1 MKKLFTLLFLLSISW
16 GFAQNI
22 LDTSAF
28 AHKLD
33 SIWYLES
40 KLSLNYFEGNQSL
53 FVGATD
59 IVAGHSLGDSS
70 AIWFIGGFNTV
81 SSEGTSIRSST
92 YGHLRYNKTI
102 SKRTTLNTYFQFQ
115 SNNVLDLQAR
125 YLIGVNA
132 TLDAKDTRDFL
143 SVGIF
148 YEREEFTIDP
158 LTTIFRGNVMGSLQL
173 AYRQLKSALV
183 LYYQPSLQSMRD
195 FRVLANLNSKVPVSD
210 RMSVGLDIATRF
222 DNLPNTNLRSFDL
235 NTLFTLSYKIK

>member
-1 MKKLFTLLFLLSISW
+1 MKKLFTLLFLLSISS

-92 YGHLRYNKTI
+92 YGHLRLFS
-102 SKRTTLNTYFQFQ
+102 SKRKAPIIA
-115 SNNVLDLQAR
+115 VLSLAQIARERGSIER
-125 YLIGVNA
+125 YLGWSEGV
-132 TLDAKDTRDFL
+132 
-143 SVGIF
+143 
-148 YEREEFTIDP
+148 
-158 LTTIFRGNVMGSLQL
+158 
-173 AYRQLKSALV
+173 
-183 LYYQPSLQSMRD
+183 
-195 FRVLANLNSKVPVSD
+195 
-210 RMSVGLDIATRF
+210 F
-222 DNLPNTNLRSFDL
+222 DWISTDLRSFAARMASSKL
-235 NTLFTLSYKIK
+235 GSNNAK

>member
-1 MKKLFTLLFLLSISW
+1 MRKQLTILFLSIISAGW
-16 GFAQNI
+16 SQNI

-59 IVAGHSLGDSS
+59 IVAGHSLGGSS

-102 SKRTTLNTYFQFQ
+102 SKRATLNTYFQFQ
-115 SNNVLDLQAR
+115 SNNVLDLEAR
-125 YLIGVNA
+125 YLIGANA
-132 TLDAKDTRDFL
+132 TLDAKDTKDFL
-143 SVGIF
+143 SIGIF

-158 LTTIFRGNVMGSLQL
+158 STTIFRGNVMGSLQL
-173 AYRQLKSALV
+173 SDRQLKSALV
-183 LYYQPSLQSMRD
+183 LYYQPSLESMSD
-195 FRVLANLNSKVPVSD
+195 FRVLANLNSKIPVSD
-210 RMSVGLDIATRF
+210 RMSLGLDIATRF
-222 DNLPNTNLRSFDL
+222 DNLPNTDLKSFDL